1 METLQLHVLLYGVGK
16 KFENFEAK
24 EMPVRSRVRPP
35 TR

>member
-1 METLQLHVLLYGVGK
+1 MQLHVLLGGGK
-16 KFENFEAK
+16 KILNFEAK